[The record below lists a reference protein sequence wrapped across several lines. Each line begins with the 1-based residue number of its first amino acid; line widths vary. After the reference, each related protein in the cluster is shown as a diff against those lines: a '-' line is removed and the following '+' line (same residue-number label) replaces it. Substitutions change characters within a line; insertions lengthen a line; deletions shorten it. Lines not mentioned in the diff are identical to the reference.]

1 MKLSKTGR
9 GLVRGGFQD
18 AYGEPCSIEET
29 LFDGYVWLGMDASD
43 DSETRMR
50 LTQDLA
56 RELLPLL
63 QCFVETGRLER
74 EMSKQDEQ
82 TTKPEQPGQDPGK
95 AEEFDPVLYL
105 LPGGATPYDSIA
117 DLATDVNPGT
127 VVGEYK
133 LHRVWRS
140 RPFSSEV
147 GRGR

>member
-1 MKLSKTGR
+1 MKLYKMER
-9 GLVRGGFQD
+9 GSVRGEFED
-18 AYGEPCSIEET
+18 RYGDSCSIQESGAS
-29 LFDGYVWLGMDASD
+29 DRCIWLGVNIAPR
-43 DSETRMR
+43 RMY
-50 LTQDLA
+50 LTQDMA

-63 QCFVETGRLER
+63 QCFVETGGLPR

-82 TTKPEQPGQDPGK
+82 TTKPEQPEQDLGK
-95 AEEFDPVLYL
+95 AEEFNPVLYL
-105 LPGGATPYDSIA
+105 LPGGATPYDSID